1 MTKEVLL
8 TLQGLQFDQRE
19 ENSDKIETVTVGDYY
34 KKND

>member
-19 ENSDKIETVTVGDYY
+19 ENAETSEEVPSEEGPSAEE
-34 KKND
+34 